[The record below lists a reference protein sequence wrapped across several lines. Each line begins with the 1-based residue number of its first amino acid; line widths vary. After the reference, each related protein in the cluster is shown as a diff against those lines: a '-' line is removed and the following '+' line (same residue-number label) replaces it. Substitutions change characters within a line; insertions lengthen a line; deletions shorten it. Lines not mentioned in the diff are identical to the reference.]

1 MLINYSDN
9 TDTWVLPLIQAGSL
23 GVNID
28 SEVTHR
34 LLATA
39 PPLAKIKIAT
49 GYFNLIKEYADAIVK
64 DCQADCSLLMAH
76 PNVSSICLYFLFSLY
91 LYAFSQI
98 FVIFRQTVLKEPNFL
113 QEESPMHIH
122 YCPKSN
128 FLTEKY
134 LCSKRLNS
142 FI

>member
-1 MLINYSDN
+1 MYLNILLFFPINFLDN

-34 LLATA
+34 LLTTA

-76 PNVSSICLYFLFSLY
+76 PNVSCTYYFL
-91 LYAFSQI
+91 I
-98 FVIFRQTVLKEPNFL
+98 
-113 QEESPMHIH
+113 
-122 YCPKSN
+122 
-128 FLTEKY
+128 
-134 LCSKRLNS
+134 SK
-142 FI
+142 I